1 MSPTF
6 RTSQPVSAADPAKP
20 HAILV
25 GLPGAGKS
33 TVGFAVAER
42 LNRSFLDF
50 DKEIERRELQS
61 INEIFAAK
69 GEPYFRQLE
78 RQLTEELREV
88 GNMILSPGGGWV
100 ANPEVVRMLR
110 PPGQLI
116 YLKVR
121 PETALKRLGSRRMT
135 RPLLMRPDPV
145 GELKRL
151 LTQRND
157 AYEGADHTIDT
168 ERFDSQRV
176 IEKVAEIVQQIALSP
191 GSMKMRR
198 TAVDW

>member
-6 RTSQPVSAADPAKP
+6 RTSQPVSAADATKP

-33 TVGFAVAER
+33 TVGRAVAER
-42 LNRSFLDF
+42 LTRSFLDF

-61 INEIFAAK
+61 ISEIFAMK

-78 RQLTEELREV
+78 RQLTEELREL

-100 ANPEVVRMLR
+100 ADPEVVRMLR

-135 RPLLMRPDPV
+135 RPLLTRPDPV
-145 GELKRL
+145 GELKKL
-151 LTQRND
+151 LIQRRD
-157 AYEGADHTIDT
+157 AYEAADHVIDT
-168 ERFDSQRV
+168 ELFDSQKV
-176 IEKVAEIVQQIALSP
+176 IDKVAAIAQQIAASAY
-191 GSMKMRR
+191 R
-198 TAVDW
+198 